1 MKKIELKYLKLSYF
15 KGVEEIEIN
24 FDKITNIYGDNA
36 TGKTTIFDAYS
47 WLLFGKDSANNSNF
61 NIKTIKSNGEVPNV
75 DHVVEGLLT
84 VDGKDL
90 LLKKVYKEIWTKK
103 RGSTDAV
110 FSGHT
115 TDYYINDV
123 PVKEKDYKDRIASI
137 VDEETFKLISNPRYF
152 SIDLDK
158 KARRAILLK
167 LATEIKSEDIIM
179 DYPMLNDL
187 PLFQYSIEEIVA
199 MNKATMKKAN
209 EELKALPIRI
219 DELQNSIK
227 EYDFTALDVNKRGT
241 QAGIDKLDKEISS
254 GDSSEELKRLNEEIT
269 ELTKGRIKL
278 ISEVDDRN
286 LQLKADYEKALK
298 EAEKYKAAREYDIKE
313 YTQLIDSTKRVI
325 EKGENELKTLREI
338 YINISAQIYEGDSN
352 CPYCGGELPAH
363 MIDEAVDKF
372 NMHKSEKLK
381 DTIESAENL
390 KKFIEETKPQYDKF
404 SDGLKKV
411 LDEPEELPIVEPV
424 YENYPDAITHIDNR
438 INAIRAEIDT
448 FKTTDNAEL
457 KARRDKLRAD
467 LQEIDAKLAYKEVNE
482 SAMAKIKQYKF
493 DERSLATV
501 YTNSER
507 MIYLADEYNRI
518 KAEMTQKDIKTK
530 FKYVEWKL
538 FETQIN
544 GGINEVCE
552 ATVDGVPYSD
562 VNNAG
567 KINAGLD
574 IINTLSE
581 FYGVSAP
588 IFVDNA
594 ESVNELIKTKS
605 QIIRLVVSTD
615 QELRIDE

>member
-24 FDKITNIYGDNA
+24 FDKNTNIYGDNA

-286 LQLKADYEKALK
+286 VQLKADYEKALK
-298 EAEKYKAAREYDIKE
+298 EAEKYKADREYEIIECKSS
-313 YTQLIDSTKRVI
+313 IASI
-325 EKGENELKTLREI
+325 EKDLERHLSRKDKLTEEYRAEHKRNFE
-338 YINISAQIYEGDSN
+338 DSED
-352 CPYCGGELPAH
+352 CPFCGGPLPEH
-363 MIDEAVDKF
+363 MLQDAKAKF
-372 NMHKSEKLK
+372 NEERSERLEQIEHKGRWISKAIE
-381 DTIESAENL
+381 ESANGIKIYKDDL
-390 KKFIEETKPQYDKF
+390 D
-404 SDGLKKV
+404 KV
-411 LDEPEELPIVEPV
+411 LKSPEELTVVEPV
-424 YENYPDAITHIDNR
+424 YEDYPDAITHIDNR

-605 QIIRLVVSTD
+605 QVIRLVVSTD
-615 QELRIDE
+615 KELRVE

>member
-313 YTQLIDSTKRVI
+313 YTRLIDSTKRVI

-411 LDEPEELPIVEPV
+411 LDELEELTVVEPV

-457 KARRDKLRAD
+457 KTRRDKLRAD

-605 QIIRLVVSTD
+605 QVIRLVVSTD
-615 QELRIDE
+615 KELRVE